1 MVDRLKRERGRI
13 TDRLGRERERER
25 GRIVDK
31 VKREEG
37 QLTG

>member
-13 TDRLGRERERER
+13 TDRLGRERER